1 MVGWHHELSRHEF
14 EQAPGEG
21 EGQGSLSCCSPW
33 GRKES
38 DMNEQLKTTTTTRRK
53 RRGRGEEKDQGV
65 GSCWP
70 CVHSKVL
77 VRWCVWCHEI
87 FYLIT
92 KSLLMI

>member
-21 EGQGSLSCCSPW
+21 EGQGSLLCCSPR

-38 DMNEQLKTTTTTRRK
+38 DMNEQLKTTTTRQSGGVGGK
-53 RRGRGEEKDQGV
+53 RRIKEW

-77 VRWCVWCHEI
+77 VGWCVWCHEM